1 MYYVLKVVLLLLIHN
16 ILSNVQYRLNYG
28 LSMYDI
34 YIINQEVSK
43 RDFLLVFLAH
53 ILIFIY

>member
-1 MYYVLKVVLLLLIHN
+1 MYYVLKVALLLLIHN
-16 ILSNVQYRLNYG
+16 IQSNAQYRLNYG
-28 LSMYDI
+28 LSMYGI
-34 YIINQEVSK
+34 CMLNQEVLK